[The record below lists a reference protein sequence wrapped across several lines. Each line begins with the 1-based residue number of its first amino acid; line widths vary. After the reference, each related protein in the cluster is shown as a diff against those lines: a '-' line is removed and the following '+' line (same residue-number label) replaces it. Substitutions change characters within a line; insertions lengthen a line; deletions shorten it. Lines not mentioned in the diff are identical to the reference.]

1 MDDGRGE
8 GLNGPLRTALLVLAA
23 ASTALSGTLGAAG
36 APALA
41 ATVTMPRARGVPVC
55 EAPAPAPSAAASL
68 TDAATAASTTT
79 GSTAAAAVPPAPAG
93 VLHPGDKV
101 SVTVYLHPDLTT
113 ETTVAN
119 DFTIVVPIAGA
130 VSVRNRSLTLIQNDI
145 AAKLD
150 VYLKSPSAV
159 TVKPLSQSNAA
170 YLAGSAT
177 GALALKPG
185 DTLVTA
191 LTDAKIAPS
200 GDLTRVAILRDG
212 AQLGTF
218 DVRALRAASQPG
230 PLLVSGDVINVPTK
244 PVMVFVTGAV
254 KAPVTAFLDAG
265 EPLGDA
271 LAQAQPADD
280 ADVEHIRLTRAPL
293 VCFTA
298 LASPVMAAPAQPNDA
313 LMIDRPANVMVGGS
327 VSKAGKIVLKGD
339 RTLVSALAAAGGPA
353 KDGNLRAIYV
363 THAGSTA
370 PDPDGPFDLTKLATG
385 DTSGNPALA
394 DGDSVYVTQAKPHA
408 DPRAIFAAILLA
420 AKKYLKLPS

>member
-1 MDDGRGE
+1 M
-8 GLNGPLRTALLVLAA
+8 LSGPLRTALLVLAA
-23 ASTALSGTLGAAG
+23 GSTALSGAAG

-41 ATVTMPRARGVPVC
+41 ATVTVSRTHSSVPVC
-55 EAPAPAPSAAASL
+55 EAPAPAPPAAASL
-68 TDAATAASTTT
+68 TAPATAASTTT
-79 GSTAAAAVPPAPAG
+79 SSAAAAPPPAPAG

-119 DFTIVVPIAGA
+119 DFMIVVPIAGA

-145 AAKLD
+145 AKQLD
-150 VYLKSPSAV
+150 VYLKSPAAV
-159 TVKPLSQSNAA
+159 TIKPLSRSNAA
-170 YLAGSAT
+170 YLAGGAT

-212 AQLGTF
+212 AQFGTF

-230 PLLVSGDVINVPTK
+230 PQLVSGDVINVPTK

-254 KAPVTAFLDAG
+254 KAPVTAFLDVG

-298 LASPVMAAPAQPNDA
+298 LASPMMAAPAQPNDA

-327 VSKAGKIVLKGD
+327 VSKAGKIALKGD

-370 PDPDGPFDLTKLATG
+370 PDPDAPFDLTKLASG

-420 AKKYLKLPS
+420 AKKYLKLPT